1 MIFFI
6 IWSIWFISEIAL
18 NRLFRSGKTDRE
30 GQDRGTI
37 RIIWI
42 TIGAANTLGIL
53 LSIFIRMPISQQ
65 IMIPYAGLGLI
76 LLGMLLRF
84 FSIWSLGRYFTVDIT
99 IREDHKIKKNG
110 IYGLVRHPS
119 YTGSILSFIGFG
131 LSLNNWLSLV
141 VITLFVSTAMLK
153 RIKEEEKLLCEEFAE
168 EYPKYMK
175 ETYRLIPWIY

>member
-6 IWSIWFISEIAL
+6 TWSVWFISEIAL
-18 NRLFRSGKTDRE
+18 NRFFRSGKTDKE

-42 TIGAANTLGIL
+42 TIGVANTLGIL
-53 LSIFIRMPISQQ
+53 FSIYFRMPISQQ
-65 IMIPYAGLGLI
+65 ILIPYAGLGLI

-99 IREDHKIKKNG
+99 IRENHKIKKDG
-110 IYGLVRHPS
+110 IYGLIRHPS

-131 LSLNNWLSLV
+131 FSLNNWLSLIV
-141 VITLFVSTAMLK
+141 VTILVSTAMLK
-153 RIKEEEKLLCEEFAE
+153 RIKEEEKLLSKEFPE
-168 EYPKYMK
+168 EYPKYIK